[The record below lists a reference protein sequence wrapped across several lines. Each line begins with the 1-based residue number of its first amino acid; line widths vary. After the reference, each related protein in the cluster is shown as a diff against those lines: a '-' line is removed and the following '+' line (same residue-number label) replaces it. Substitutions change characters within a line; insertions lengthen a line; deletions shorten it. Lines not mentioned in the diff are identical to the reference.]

1 MFIQLCAEA
10 FLSASL
16 GTAPFKEADDFLLG
30 DFKEQI
36 LLILINSLI
45 ALSVV

>member
-16 GTAPFKEADDFLLG
+16 GTAPFNADFLLG